1 MVALSYW
8 CQVLKFLDHA
18 IFVGEYQIECVWC
31 VVSSIVSGLS
41 HMLGQEGFP
50 DSFHEDGAWVVAI
63 RW

>member
-1 MVALSYW
+1 MALSYW
-8 CQVLKFLDHA
+8 CQVLEFLEHA
-18 IFVGEYQIECVWC
+18 LFVGEYQIECVWC